1 MLLSM
6 ILQAAAGAALGKV
19 GIAIGAGIAA
29 IAAAIGIGKIGKAAL
44 EAGARQ
50 PEQAGHYRMTAIIIG
65 ALVEG
70 ACLFAILV
78 CLLGLFID

>member
-1 MLLSM
+1 M
-6 ILQAAAGAALGKV
+6 ILQAAAGAALGKE
-19 GIAIGAGIAA
+19 GIA
-29 IAAAIGIGKIGKAAL
+29 IAAAVAAFAAAFGISKIGKSAL

-50 PEQAGHYRMTAIIIG
+50 PEYAGKYQLIAIIIG

-78 CLLGLFID
+78 CLLGILG

>member
-1 MLLSM
+1 MILSM
-6 ILQAAAGAALGKV
+6 ILQAAAGMALGRAGAALGAAV
-19 GIAIGAGIAA
+19 AA
-29 IAAAIGIGKIGKAAL
+29 IAAAFGIGKIGKAAL

-50 PEQAGHYRMTAIIIG
+50 PEQAGHYRMTAIIVG

-78 CLLGLFID
+78 CLISK

>member
-1 MLLSM
+1 MLLSI

-19 GIAIGAGIAA
+19 GAALGAGIAA
-29 IAAAIGIGKIGKAAL
+29 LAAAFGIGKIGKAAL

-50 PEQAGHYRMTAIIIG
+50 PEQAGHYRLTAIIVA

-70 ACLFAILV
+70 ACLFAIVV
-78 CLLGLFID
+78 CLIAK

>member
-1 MLLSM
+1 MLLTM
-6 ILQAAAGAALGKV
+6 ILQAAAGAALGKA
-19 GIAIGAGIAA
+19 GIAIAA
-29 IAAAIGIGKIGKAAL
+29 EAAAFAAAFGISKIGKSAL

-50 PEQAGHYRMTAIIIG
+50 PEYAGKYQLIAIIIG

-78 CLLGLFID
+78 CLLGILG

>member
-1 MLLSM
+1 M
-6 ILQAAAGAALGKV
+6 ILQAVAGAALGKA
-19 GIAIGAGIAA
+19 GAAIGAAVAA
-29 IAAAIGIGKIGKAAL
+29 FAGAFGIGKIGKAAL

-50 PEQAGHYRMTAIIIG
+50 PEQAGHYRMTAIIIA

-78 CLLGLFID
+78 CLIAK

>member
-1 MLLSM
+1 MLLTT
-6 ILQAAAGAALGKV
+6 ILEAGLSLGVFGKAVGAAL
-19 GIAIGAGIAA
+19 AA
-29 IAAAIGIGKIGKAAL
+29 FAAAFGIGKIGKAAI

-50 PEQAGHYRMTAIIIG
+50 PEYAGHYRMTAIIVG

-78 CLLGLFID
+78 CLIAS

>member
-1 MLLSM
+1 MLSAIL
-6 ILQAAAGAALGKV
+6 LQAAANAALGKL
-19 GIAIGAGIAA
+19 GCAIGAGIAA
-29 IAAAIGIGKIGKAAL
+29 IAAGLGIGKIGKSAM

-50 PEQAGHYRMTAIIIG
+50 PEQAGHFRMTAIIIG

-78 CLLGLFID
+78 CLLGINS

>member
-1 MLLSM
+1 MLLTT
-6 ILQAAAGAALGKV
+6 ILQAGLSLGVFGK
-19 GIAIGAGIAA
+19 A
-29 IAAAIGIGKIGKAAL
+29 IAAALAAFAAAFGIGKIGKAAI

-50 PEQAGHYRMTAIIIG
+50 PEYAGHYRMTAIIVG

-78 CLLGLFID
+78 CLIASWKCPW

>member
-1 MLLSM
+1 M
-6 ILQAAAGAALGKV
+6 ILQAAAGAALGKA
-19 GIAIGAGIAA
+19 GIAIGAAVAA
-29 IAAAIGIGKIGKAAL
+29 FAAAIGIGKIGKASL

-70 ACLFAILV
+70 ACLFAIVV
-78 CLLGLFID
+78 CLIAK

>member
-1 MLLSM
+1 MLLTM
-6 ILQAAAGAALGKV
+6 ILQAAAGAALGK
-19 GIAIGAGIAA
+19 AGIA
-29 IAAAIGIGKIGKAAL
+29 IAAAVAAFAAAFGISKIGKSAL

-50 PEQAGHYRMTAIIIG
+50 PEYAGKSQLIAIIIG

-78 CLLGLFID
+78 CLLGILG

>member
-1 MLLSM
+1 M
-6 ILQAAAGAALGKV
+6 ILQAVAGAALGKV
-19 GIAIGAGIAA
+19 GAAIGAAVAA

-50 PEQAGHYRMTAIIIG
+50 PEQAGHYRMTAIITA

-70 ACLFAILV
+70 ACFFAMVV
-78 CLLGLFID
+78 CWFAK

>member
-1 MLLSM
+1 MILSM
-6 ILQAAAGAALGKV
+6 ILQAVAGAALGKA
-19 GIAIGAGIAA
+19 GIALGAAVAA
-29 IAAAIGIGKIGKAAL
+29 IAAAFGIGNIGKSAL

-50 PEQAGHYRMTAIIIG
+50 PEQADHYRMTAIIIG

-78 CLLGLFID
+78 CLIGITQ

>member
-1 MLLSM
+1 M
-6 ILQAAAGAALGKV
+6 ILQAAAGAAFGRV
-19 GIAIGAGIAA
+19 GAAIGAAVAA

-70 ACLFAILV
+70 ACLFAIVV
-78 CLLGLFID
+78 CLIAK

>member
-6 ILQAAAGAALGKV
+6 ILQAAAGAALGKA
-19 GIAIGAGIAA
+19 GIAVAAGVAA

-78 CLLGLFID
+78 CLIGINQ

>member
-1 MLLSM
+1 MLPLM
-6 ILQAAAGAALGKV
+6 ILQAAAGAALGKA
-19 GIAIGAGIAA
+19 GAAIGAGIAA
-29 IAAAIGIGKIGKAAL
+29 LAAAIGIGKIGAASV

-78 CLLGLFID
+78 CLLGINN